1 MFRELKLRSNQIQ
14 CVGAKKK
21 LQEFKYLLKW
31 PSDGC
36 ECVLDVGCGTVEMTM
51 DILLPNLPA
60 NFIRLSPKKY

>member
-21 LQEFKYLLKW
+21 LQEFKYLLK
-31 PSDGC
+31 C

-60 NFIRLSPKKY
+60 NFIRLVESFH